1 MKEEIKRL
9 LMKVGNVDLVEVK
22 RKEPKVKEI
31 KPQKYFKAEVINPK
45 LRN

>member
-1 MKEEIKRL
+1 ME
-9 LMKVGNVDLVEVK
+9 VDNVDLVEVK

-31 KPQKYFKAEVINPK
+31 KLQKYFKAEVINPT